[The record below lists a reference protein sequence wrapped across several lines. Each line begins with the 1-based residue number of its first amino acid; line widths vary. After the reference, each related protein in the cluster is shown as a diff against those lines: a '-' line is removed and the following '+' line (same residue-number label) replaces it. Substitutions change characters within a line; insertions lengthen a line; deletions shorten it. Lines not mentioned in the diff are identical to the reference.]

1 LPYSIPEVVQ
11 ELAVSLN
18 AYGNYRLTAKPE
30 DKALYLDLLTAI
42 SVMAAARAE
51 KQLRKPTREDYLLM
65 FYLTCLPGDPPK
77 SMDLISQASK
87 VRRPLAEG
95 AYLRADKRSEIVRRM
110 KQPLLF
116 LDTSEAR
123 KNLNGKGLGF
133 FLQITEPVK

>member
-1 LPYSIPEVVQ
+1 
-11 ELAVSLN
+11 
-18 AYGNYRLTAKPE
+18 
-30 DKALYLDLLTAI
+30 
-42 SVMAAARAE
+42 
-51 KQLRKPTREDYLLM
+51 M